1 LGWALFFNIRFHLAI
16 HAHDA
21 ALQLLDELLSRIEQY
36 GIYLFEPSAN
46 IFRGQ
51 CLAALGESQI
61 GVELIKG
68 GLAAHQASGVKMNL
82 PTHFT
87 SLAYA
92 YGRAGQSKRGLRLL
106 VKAEE
111 YAEESG
117 ERVDEAEIHRVR
129 GDLLYAL
136 HDVAG
141 AEASFRRAIDIAR
154 GQSAKLPELVAVLSL
169 ARLWCGQDKRAE
181 ARDLLIR
188 IYNWFTE
195 GFGTP
200 VLRDAKVLLDEL
212 A

>member
-1 LGWALFFNIRFHLAI
+1 
-16 HAHDA
+16 
-21 ALQLLDELLSRIEQY
+21 
-36 GIYLFEPSAN
+36 
-46 IFRGQ
+46 
-51 CLAALGESQI
+51 
-61 GVELIKG
+61 
-68 GLAAHQASGVKMNL
+68 
-82 PTHFT
+82 
-87 SLAYA
+87 
-92 YGRAGQSKRGLRLL
+92 
-106 VKAEE
+106 
-111 YAEESG
+111 
-117 ERVDEAEIHRVR
+117 
-129 GDLLYAL
+129 
-136 HDVAG
+136 VAG